1 MKLQRIF
8 ALALLM
14 GTLLPV
20 STTFV
25 ACDDDDMEEAVDN
38 SAAAKAK
45 GEYKG
50 TNAVAVE
57 MLTLAGTMKK
67 MPMGRLADFEVEIA
81 QQGTD
86 KVNIKLD
93 DYEINIADPRS
104 AFKTVQSKEL
114 LLKGIG
120 ATLNNDGTI
129 SLQGDVTGQE
139 VQMLLQPNR
148 ITAEGPSLKTM
159 TINKGEVKGTIA
171 ADGTLTITVSLQ
183 PGTMPFPLVYDITAK
198 RK

>member
-8 ALALLM
+8 ALTLMM

-20 STTFV
+20 STAFV
-25 ACDDDDMEEAVDN
+25 ACDADDIEDVVDN

-45 GEYKG
+45 GDYLG

-57 MLTLAGTMKK
+57 MRTLASTMK
-67 MPMGRLADFEVEIA
+67 MPMGQLADFEVEIA

-129 SLQGDVTGQE
+129 SLQGDLKGQE
-139 VQMLLQPNR
+139 VQMVLQ
-148 ITAEGPSLKTM
+148 AMGSQDSALKTM
-159 TINKGEVKGTIA
+159 TINKGTATGTIA
-171 ADGTLTITVSLQ
+171 TDGTLTLSVSFQ